1 MLFECLNLEKYL
13 KYDNLLD
20 LNDLDLFSKL
30 NILKNIIGLENNKQ
44 IDILN
49 YIKRINYFLN
59 IYITYKIMLRISLSV
74 TEMNFSKLKL
84 IKSYL
89 RSLMSQKIK

>member
-30 NILKNIIGLENNKQ
+30 NILKNIIGLESNKQ

-59 IYITYKIMLRISLSV
+59 VYIT
-74 TEMNFSKLKL
+74 
-84 IKSYL
+84 
-89 RSLMSQKIK
+89 